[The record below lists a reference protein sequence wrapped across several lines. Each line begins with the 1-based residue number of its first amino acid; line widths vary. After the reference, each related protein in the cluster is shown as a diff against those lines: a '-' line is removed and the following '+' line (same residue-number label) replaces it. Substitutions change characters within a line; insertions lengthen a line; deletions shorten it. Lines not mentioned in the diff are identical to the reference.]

1 MQVLG
6 FRIRNFR
13 SIVDSKWCDLS
24 GDGVTAF
31 VGQNESGKSS
41 ILEALRAFE
50 TGEIQEDDLR
60 SDKSFPEIS
69 VSYAV
74 DKKVKSAV
82 PLAPA
87 GLFTAKM
94 NPRGRLNLTKTWVRA
109 ESGEFT
115 EVIDFEEEWARQLFP
130 VEYTDDDGTN
140 AFFSSSE
147 CADEVWAMGASIR
160 LFKDDESLLPAS
172 IDLADLEKKG
182 QSASGGRAAALN
194 FVQIAG
200 VSLETLRSGSARN
213 VKKHLEDASK
223 AISADFATFWSQT
236 FEKDKPI
243 GFECTL
249 DHHNATS
256 GGTLGEPY
264 LTFWVRDESETLY
277 ARQRSKGVTWFLSFY
292 LQLRARAK
300 AGSETDVLFL
310 VDEPGASLH
319 AKAQQNVLEMFEDLK
334 TRMQIAY
341 TTHSPYLVDASKLYR
356 VIAVQRGT
364 RSQKYATK
372 LITAHE
378 LGNAN
383 TDTLFPIYT
392 AMGLDLCHCPA
403 IAAKHNVLLEEISA
417 YYYIS
422 SFRKMLGRTDE
433 LHVIPCQ
440 GASNVVTVANL
451 MLGWGLEF
459 GVAVDD
465 DSAGRTTFNKLKTDL
480 YGDDDAR
487 ARERLLKLA
496 SGDGIENVFSD
507 ADFEKWVLEKAKPAN
522 KTNAGAVHGG
532 SKGIIAGRFFQKV
545 EAGQVT
551 LADLDSETQAN
562 AEALID
568 EIARIAK

>member
-1 MQVLG
+1 MKVLG

-13 SIVDSKWCDLS
+13 SIIDSGWCDLS

-50 TGEIQEDDLR
+50 TGEIEEDDLR
-60 SDKSFPEIS
+60 SDKSFPEIC

-74 DKKVKSAV
+74 DKKVKTAV
-82 PLAPA
+82 PVAPVA
-87 GLFTAKM
+87 LFSGKL
-94 NPRGRLNLTKTWVRA
+94 NPHNRLNLVKTWERDSSA
-109 ESGEFT
+109 ELT
-115 EVIDFEEEWARQLFP
+115 EVVDFEEEWARNLFP
-130 VEYTDDDGTN
+130 LEYVNSDGEGELLT
-140 AFFSSSE
+140 SSE
-147 CADEVWAMGASIR
+147 CAEEVWACGASIR

-172 IDLADLEKKG
+172 IDLAELEKKG
-182 QSASGGRAAALN
+182 PERGGRAAALN

-200 VSLETLRSGSARN
+200 VSLETLRGGSART

-223 AISADFATFWSQT
+223 AISADFASFWSQT

-249 DHHNATS
+249 DHHNAAS

-277 ARQRSKGVTWFLSFY
+277 PRQRSKGVTWFLSFY

-300 AGSETDVLFL
+300 TGAQTDVLFL

-341 TTHSPYLVDASKLYR
+341 ATHSPYLVDASKLYR

-372 LITAHE
+372 LIPAHE
-378 LGNAN
+378 LGSAN

-403 IAAKHNVLLEEISA
+403 IAARHNVLLEEISA
-417 YYYIS
+417 YYYVS
-422 SFRKMLGRTDE
+422 AFRKMLARADE

-465 DSAGRTTFNKLKTDL
+465 DSPGRTTFNRLKADL
-480 YGDDDAR
+480 YGDDDDK

-496 SGDGIENVFSD
+496 TGDGIENVFSD
-507 ADFEKWVLEKAKPAN
+507 ADFERWVLEKSKPSN

-532 SKGIIAGRFFQKV
+532 SKGVIAGRFFQKV
-545 EAGQVT
+545 EAGEIG
-551 LADLDSETQAN
+551 LADLDQETRAN
-562 AEALID
+562 GVVLVD